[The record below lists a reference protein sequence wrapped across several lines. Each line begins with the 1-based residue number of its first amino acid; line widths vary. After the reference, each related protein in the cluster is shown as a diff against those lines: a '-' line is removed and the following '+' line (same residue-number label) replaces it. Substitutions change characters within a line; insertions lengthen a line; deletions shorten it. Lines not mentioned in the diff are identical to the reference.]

1 MCGIAGFLSNEAW
14 KRNSDLSWIEQTI
27 GPLSGISAGSIEIS
41 TLRKSVDHMIRHFDQ
56 LMEFSFHF
64 SLISDPEF
72 FSKVEYL
79 AELLE
84 KALERLSK
92 EPLTEEIESLS
103 QDIGDFIWQIR
114 AEVIKNVTRTNELIN
129 PDLLSKGP
137 GRPQRF
143 VAWAIER
150 STENIDRLEVRGRD
164 SAGISI
170 QIMTAGDSLRPMIE
184 ELTIDRVFKKS
195 SRIQNGV
202 SIGFQGFKLP
212 SRGLSLNFSYKVA
225 NLVGHL
231 GDNTKHIRNAVR
243 NDEELW
249 NIAALTHKI
258 NIIAHTRWASNG
270 IISLSNCHPVDGEL
284 YEKEDNQSIDD
295 RNAQFVSK
303 W

>member
-14 KRNSDLSWIEQTI
+14 KRNSDLGWIEQTI

-64 SLISDPEF
+64 SLVSDPEF

-150 STENIDRLEVRGRD
+150 STRKYR
-164 SAGISI
+164 
-170 QIMTAGDSLRPMIE
+170 
-184 ELTIDRVFKKS
+184 
-195 SRIQNGV
+195 
-202 SIGFQGFKLP
+202 
-212 SRGLSLNFSYKVA
+212 
-225 NLVGHL
+225 
-231 GDNTKHIRNAVR
+231 
-243 NDEELW
+243 
-249 NIAALTHKI
+249 
-258 NIIAHTRWASNG
+258 
-270 IISLSNCHPVDGEL
+270 
-284 YEKEDNQSIDD
+284 
-295 RNAQFVSK
+295 
-303 W
+303 